1 MHGKILGTEL
11 PCVLALAYLGDARHA
26 LYVRRMLVGRG
37 ISKSG
42 ELNEA
47 SLNYVTAESQARMFG
62 RIKDM
67 LLEDEADVFRR
78 AYNSGHLNKPKKQ
91 SASDYRTATGFEAV
105 IGMLEWIGDAERLEM
120 LLDEAHRES

>member
-1 MHGKILGTEL
+1 MILHANYVKIYGVTVLEVAMHGKILGTEL

-62 RIKDM
+62 R
-67 LLEDEADVFRR
+67 LL
-78 AYNSGHLNKPKKQ
+78 S
-91 SASDYRTATGFEAV
+91 
-105 IGMLEWIGDAERLEM
+105 IRL
-120 LLDEAHRES
+120 A